1 MSIEHWQAWLYSR
14 LRAYEQ
20 SGRKALH
27 PTLDFMRQWDAQLKH
42 PHRAYPIIHIAG
54 TNGKGSTSAF
64 LAAILQA
71 AGYRVGLHTSP
82 HLWRFTERMLVNG
95 QEPPD
100 AWVEAFLSRWQATI
114 EALQLSFFEATVGMT
129 LARFADAGVDIA
141 IVEVGL
147 GGRWDATNIITPLL
161 SVITPIG
168 WDHVE
173 ILGPTIKHIAAEKAG
188 IIKPHRPV
196 ILARQTHPEVL
207 PVVEQVA
214 HAQGATLIDA
224 THYHRLEALH
234 WAPLPE
240 GYRRIFLDRQTGQT
254 YASPLTGDYQAIN
267 LETVL
272 TVVDYLRAQGW
283 DIPAEAVREGIETV
297 HEKTCLYGRGQWVI
311 QKRKVLLFD
320 VAHNPHGFAA
330 LRELIRHAPVPLE
343 SLVIGFSGE
352 KDIPRCL
359 EALGGWRGR
368 IFFTAARNSRALAP
382 QQLQRT
388 AASIGYSGEALF
400 PVERALSAALDSSQ
414 SVLVT
419 GSVYLVAE
427 ALSAVRALSDQENT
441 LRT

>member
-1 MSIEHWQAWLYSR
+1 MSIEHWQEWLYQR
-14 LRAYEQ
+14 LQAYEQ
-20 SGRKALH
+20 TGRKALH
-27 PTLDFMRQWDAQLKH
+27 PTLDFMRRWDAHLGH
-42 PHRAYPIIHIAG
+42 PHRTYPIIHIAG

-71 AGYRVGLHTSP
+71 AGYKVGLHTSP
-82 HLWRFTERMLVNG
+82 HLRRFTERMLVNG
-95 QEPPD
+95 QEPPE

-114 EALQLSFFEATVGMT
+114 EALQLSFFEATVGMS

-147 GGRWDATNIITPLL
+147 GGRWDATNIIQPLV

-173 ILGPTIKHIAAEKAG
+173 ILGPTIENIAAEKAG
-188 IIKPHRPV
+188 IIKPHQPV

-207 PVVEQVA
+207 PVFDRAAQ
-214 HAQGATLIDA
+214 AQGAPLIDA
-224 THYHRLEALH
+224 IHYHHLEALR
-234 WAPLPE
+234 WEPSSE
-240 GYRRIFLDRQTGQT
+240 GYRRIFLDRQTGET

-283 DIPAEAVREGIETV
+283 DIPTAAVQEGIETV
-297 HEKTCLYGRGQWVI
+297 HEKTLLRGRGQWVI
-311 QKRKVLLFD
+311 RGGKALLFD

-330 LRELIRHAPVPLE
+330 LRELIQRAPVPLE
-343 SLVIGFSGE
+343 SLVIGFSAE
-352 KDIPRCL
+352 KDIVRCL
-359 EALGGWRGR
+359 EALGRWSGQV
-368 IFFTAARNSRALAP
+368 FFTAARNPRALPP
-382 QQLQRT
+382 QQLQRI
-388 AASIGYSGEALF
+388 AGSIGYSGEALF
-400 PVERALSAALDSSQ
+400 PVEKALSAALDSSQ

-427 ALSAVRALSDQENT
+427 ALSAARALPDEEDA
-441 LRT
+441 LRV